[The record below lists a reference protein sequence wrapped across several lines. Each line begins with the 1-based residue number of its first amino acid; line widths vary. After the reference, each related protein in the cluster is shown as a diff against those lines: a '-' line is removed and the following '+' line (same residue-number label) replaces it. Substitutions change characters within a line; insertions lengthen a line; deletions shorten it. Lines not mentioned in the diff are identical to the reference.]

1 MKSKKYKYIDENQE
15 EYLDSQKIAKLI
27 KKSKAVKKKR
37 KLKDDF
43 TDSNDWE
50 YEG

>member
-1 MKSKKYKYIDENQE
+1 MKNKKYKYIDEDQE
-15 EYLDSQKIAKLI
+15 EYLDNQKISKI
-27 KKSKAVKKKR
+27 VKSKKTVKKKR

>member
-1 MKSKKYKYIDENQE
+1 MKQKKYKYIDEDQE
-15 EYLDSQKIAKLI
+15 EYLDGKKIAKII
-27 KKSKAVKKKR
+27 KSNKALKKKR

-43 TDSNDWE
+43 TDSTDWE

>member
-1 MKSKKYKYIDENQE
+1 MKSKKYKYIDEDQE
-15 EYLDSQKIAKLI
+15 EYLDSKKIAKLI
-27 KKSKAVKKKR
+27 KDKKAIKKRR

>member
-1 MKSKKYKYIDENQE
+1 MKQKKYKYIDEDQE
-15 EYLDSQKIAKLI
+15 EYLDSKKIEKILKAK
-27 KKSKAVKKKR
+27 KTVKRRK

-43 TDSNDWE
+43 TDLNDWE